1 MSDCHPIEQQARQD
15 ALDAA
20 YAADGRHDP
29 QHPCHSTYTALMST
43 EPEAPAAP
51 SLEDQLAAWWRQS
64 YPNATLNPQTG
75 QMMVAWAT
83 WLLAEQPAADA

>member
-1 MSDCHPIEQQARQD
+1 MNHDCHPVEQQARQD

-20 YAADGRHDP
+20 YEADGRHDP
-29 QHPCHSTYTALMST
+29 AHPHHCTYTALMT
-43 EPEAPAAP
+43 VEPEATAAP

-75 QMMVAWAT
+75 ALMVAWAS
-83 WLLAEQPAADA
+83 WLLEQQHQQP